1 VKQLVRAHAGAAK
14 RLASRPLMADRA
26 GLPAPQL
33 IVGRLDPC
41 GRLIATARH
50 AIADCAAALGRVLD
64 AR

>member
-1 VKQLVRAHAGAAK
+1 MSGRTPEQRNDWRAA
-14 RLASRPLMADRA
+14 PLLADRA
-26 GLPAPQL
+26 GLPTAQL